1 MLETLNLDG
10 KVVVITGGGTGLGRE
25 RGRHMARAGADIVIA
40 ARRPGPIE
48 EAADEV
54 RKMGRRSLAV
64 PTDATDTKQIAELFD
79 KTLKEFGKVDV
90 LFNNA
95 GIVRGQRRKQLWE
108 ITDDEWRVGIDVNM
122 SSAFYCS
129 RAIIKH
135 MVDRGKGRIV
145 NVSSGFG
152 LRAGRDNY
160 MYGCGKAAV
169 VQLTRIL
176 AFSYGAAGVT
186 STCIVPGVI
195 PTESSTQTGFG
206 ARNEF
211 IPLGRSG
218 IPNEIGP
225 LAVFLA
231 SDACD
236 YMNGEIFAIDGGAL
250 AAGASPTGYAPVIP
264 LKD

>member
-1 MLETLNLDG
+1 MLEKLNLDG
-10 KVVVITGGGTGLGRE
+10 KTVVITGGGTGLGRE
-25 RGRHMARAGADIVIA
+25 MVRHMARAGADIVIA
-40 ARRPGPIE
+40 ARRMGPIE
-48 EAADEV
+48 EAAAEV
-54 RKMGRRSLAV
+54 REMGRKSIAV
-64 PTDATDTKQIAELFD
+64 STDATDTKQVAALFER
-79 KTLKEFGKVDV
+79 TLREFGKVDV

-95 GIVRGQRRKQLWE
+95 GIVRGQARKPLWE
-108 ITDDEWRVGIDVNM
+108 ITDDEWRVGIDVNL

-160 MYGCGKAAV
+160 MYGCGKAAI
-169 VQLTRIL
+169 VQLTKIL
-176 AFSYGAAGVT
+176 AFSYAGAGVT

-195 PTESSTQTGFG
+195 PTESSQQTGFG
-206 ARNEF
+206 ARNDF
-211 IPLGRSG
+211 IPSGRVG
-218 IPNEIGP
+218 VPTEIGP

-231 SDACD
+231 SDACE
-236 YMNGEIFAIDGGAL
+236 YMNGEIFSIDGGAL

-264 LKD
+264 LRD